1 MMQQFFPYVDEDKK
15 NDDMAKEI
23 LKSDLSDEMKIEV
36 LKKILK
42 QTIYIPTYIEQP
54 QQAPIITY
62 RSTTG
67 DKVNTNPTTVEC

>member
-1 MMQQFFPYVDEDKK
+1 MIQQWFPYVDEDKK
-15 NDDMAKEI
+15 NDDMAKEV
-23 LKSDLSDEMKIEV
+23 LKSDLSDEIKIEV

-42 QTIYIPTYIEQP
+42 QVVYVPAWTEQS
-54 QQAPIITY
+54 QQPPIITY

>member
-1 MMQQFFPYVDEDKK
+1 MQQFFPYVDEDKK

-42 QTIYIPTYIEQP
+42 QTVYIPAYIEQP
-54 QQAPIITY
+54 QQTPIINY

-67 DKVNTNPTTVEC
+67 DKVNINPTTVEC